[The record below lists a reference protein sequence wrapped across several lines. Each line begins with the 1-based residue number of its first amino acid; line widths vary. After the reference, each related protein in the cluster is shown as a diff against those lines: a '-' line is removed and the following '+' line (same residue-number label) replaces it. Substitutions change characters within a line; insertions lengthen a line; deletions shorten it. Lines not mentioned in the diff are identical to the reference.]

1 MARKSK
7 ASNRR
12 PARPPASRWRKDGW
26 WTAAFAFA
34 APFVL
39 YLRTMAP
46 TIYNL
51 DSAELTTAA
60 ATGGLVRATGYPLYL
75 VIGRLWSH
83 LPIGDVGYR
92 MNLLSAVCGA
102 LTVLLAER
110 ILHRLGVGPLARLAA
125 VGLLAVA
132 QFFWALALIAEVY
145 TLHTAILAG
154 VILALLRW
162 SERPTPGRLALATF
176 LVGIGFGNHV
186 ATVLAAPGCV
196 WFVLNAEPRKALAA
210 RSLALAAAGLAAGLA
225 VYLYLPL
232 VYWTRPAFNYVG
244 WFNAAGQFEPVN
256 LATFEGLWW
265 LASGKVFADVM
276 MAYSAPELIREVGH
290 FGAELVRA
298 FMIIGIGPG
307 LAGIFV
313 AWRRSRALGGLL
325 LLVFAISAGFYINYR
340 VVDKDTMFLP
350 AYLVWALW
358 VGLGYQWLIDWAG
371 QPSPAVRRGIGRTT
385 VLTLKAI
392 MVAAVVFAVSWN
404 WSLVDLSDDWSTRV
418 RGEKILELVRP
429 DAVIVGWWG
438 TVPVVEYLQ
447 LVEGRRRDVQAINR
461 FLIRPEDL
469 RELIEREVDHRPV
482 YLDEPVE
489 GLSDSVKATQVGP
502 LFRLYRSAHP
512 ASPEPNRQVSSES
525 DRKPGEANMSHCLDW
540 LARRT
545 F

>member
-1 MARKSK
+1 MAKRSK
-7 ASNRR
+7 ARIRR
-12 PARPPASRWRKDGW
+12 KVHPPAGRWRKDGW
-26 WTAAFAFA
+26 WTTAIAFA

-102 LTVLLAER
+102 LTVMLAER
-110 ILHRLGVGPLARLAA
+110 ILRRLEVGALPRLSAL
-125 VGLLAVA
+125 GLLAVA
-132 QFFWALALIAEVY
+132 QFFWALSLIAEVY
-145 TLHTAILAG
+145 TLHTAILAA

-162 SERPTPGRLALATF
+162 SEQPTPGRLALATF
-176 LVGIGFGNHV
+176 LVGLGFGNHV

-196 WFVLNAEPRKALAA
+196 WFVLNAEPKRALQVRPLAA
-210 RSLALAAAGLAAGLA
+210 AAAGLAAGLA

-232 VYWTRPAFNYVG
+232 VYWTRPEFNYVG

-256 LATFEGLWW
+256 LATLEGLWW
-265 LASGKVFADVM
+265 LVSGKVFADVM
-276 MAYSAPELIREVGH
+276 MAYTASELLREVGH

-298 FMIIGIGPG
+298 FMIVGIGPG
-307 LAGIFV
+307 LAGIVV

-325 LLVFAISAGFYINYR
+325 VLVFAISAGFYINYR

-371 QPSPAVRRGIGRTT
+371 QPSPAVRRGAGRGT
-385 VLTLKAI
+385 VVALKAI
-392 MVAAVVFAVSWN
+392 MIGAVAFAISWT
-404 WSLVDLSDDWSTRV
+404 WPLVDLSDDWSARV
-418 RGEKILELVRP
+418 RGEKILELARP
-429 DAVIVGWWG
+429 NALIVGWWG

-447 LVEGRRRDVQAINR
+447 LVEGRRLDVQAINR
-461 FLIRPEDL
+461 FLIRPDNL
-469 RELIEREVDHRPV
+469 RELIEREVDRRPV
-482 YLDEPVE
+482 YLDEPLE
-489 GLSDSVKATQVGP
+489 GLSSSVEAAQVGP
-502 LFRLYRSAHP
+502 LFRLYRRAHP
-512 ASPEPNRQVSSES
+512 ASPEPNRQDSPKS
-525 DRKPGEANMSHCLDW
+525 DRNPGEAN
-540 LARRT
+540 
-545 F
+545 

>member
-1 MARKSK
+1 MAKKSK
-7 ASNRR
+7 ASIRR
-12 PARPPASRWRKDGW
+12 KNSRPASRWQKDGW
-26 WTAAFAFA
+26 WTSTLAFA

-75 VIGRLWSH
+75 IIGRLWSH

-102 LTVLLAER
+102 LTVMLAER
-110 ILHRLGVGPLARLAA
+110 ILRRLGVGVWARLAA
-125 VGLLAVA
+125 LGLLAVA

-196 WFVLNAEPRKALAA
+196 WFVLNAEPRKALEA

-225 VYLYLPL
+225 AYLYLPL
-232 VYWTRPAFNYVG
+232 IYFTRPEFNYVG

-256 LATFEGLWW
+256 LATIEGLWW
-265 LASGKVFADVM
+265 LVSGKVFADVM
-276 MAYSAPELIREVGH
+276 MAYTAPELVREVGH

-298 FMIIGIGPG
+298 FMVIGIGPG
-307 LAGIFV
+307 LVGIV
-313 AWRRSRALGGLL
+313 AAWRRSRALGGLFV
-325 LLVFAISAGFYINYR
+325 LVFAISAGFYINYR

-371 QPSPAVRRGIGRTT
+371 QPSPAVRRGGGRGT
-385 VLTLKAI
+385 VVALKAI
-392 MVAAVVFAVSWN
+392 MAGAVIFAVSWT
-404 WSLVDLSDDWSTRV
+404 WPLVDLSDDWSTRV
-418 RGEKILELVRP
+418 RGEKVFELVRP
-429 DAVIVGWWG
+429 NALVIGWWG
-438 TVPVVEYLQ
+438 TVPAVEYLQ
-447 LVEGRRRDVQAINR
+447 LIEGRRPDVLAINR
-461 FLIRPEDL
+461 FLIRPDDL
-469 RELIEREVDHRPV
+469 RELVEREVDRRPV
-482 YLDEPVE
+482 YLDEPLE
-489 GLSDSVKATQVGP
+489 GLSDSVKAAQVGP
-502 LFRLYRSAHP
+502 LFRLYRGAQP
-512 ASPEPNRQVSSES
+512 TPPGS
-525 DRKPGEANMSHCLDW
+525 DRQQTLESTRTPGEAH
-540 LARRT
+540 
-545 F
+545 

>member
-7 ASNRR
+7 STIRR
-12 PARPPASRWRKDGW
+12 KNGPPASRWRKDGW
-26 WTAAFAFA
+26 WVSTFAFA

-75 VIGRLWSH
+75 VIGRLWSQ
-83 LPIGDVGYR
+83 LPMGDVGYR

-102 LTVLLAER
+102 LTVMLAER
-110 ILHRLGVGPLARLAA
+110 ILRRLGVGVWARLAA

-132 QFFWALALIAEVY
+132 QFFWALSLIAEVY

-154 VILALLRW
+154 VILALVRW
-162 SERPTPGRLALATF
+162 SEQPTPARLALATF

-196 WFVLNAEPRKALAA
+196 WFVLNAEPRKALEA

-225 VYLYLPL
+225 IYLYLPL
-232 VYWTRPAFNYVG
+232 VYWTRPEFNYVG
-244 WFNAAGQFEPVN
+244 WFDAAGQFEPVN

-265 LASGKVFADVM
+265 LVSGKVFADVM
-276 MAYSAPELIREVGH
+276 MAYTTPELIREIGH

-307 LAGIFV
+307 FVGIVV

-340 VVDKDTMFLP
+340 VIDKDTMFLP

-371 QPSPAVRRGIGRTT
+371 QSSPAVRRSAGRGT
-385 VLTLKAI
+385 VVALKAI
-392 MVAAVVFAVSWN
+392 MAGAVVFAVSWN
-404 WSLVDLSDDWSTRV
+404 WPLVDLSDDWSARV
-418 RGEKILELVRP
+418 RGEKILELARP
-429 DAVIVGWWG
+429 NALIVGWWG
-438 TVPVVEYLQ
+438 TVPIVEYLQ
-447 LVEGRRRDVQAINR
+447 QVEGQRRDVQAINR
-461 FLIRPEDL
+461 FLIRPDDL
-469 RELIEREVDHRPV
+469 RELIEREVDRRPV
-482 YLDEPVE
+482 YLDEVLE
-489 GLSDSVKATQVGP
+489 GLSASVKAVPVGP
-502 LFRLYRSAHP
+502 LFRLYRDTQTV
-512 ASPEPNRQVSSES
+512 SPGPDQENISES
-525 DRKPGEANMSHCLDW
+525 IRPPRASH
-540 LARRT
+540 
-545 F
+545 